1 MVVIFSSPKDN
12 IPALLNTIISLLKCN
27 NQEHRNLTKEAKS
40 RGCFYKIS
48 NLAKEMIDDV
58 VLKIVASILVNKII

>member
-27 NQEHRNLTKEAKS
+27 NQEHRNLIKEAKS
-40 RGCFYKIS
+40 RSCFYKIS